1 LINIDLAFN
10 VFFGVLSFVGRFA
23 VISKKYGKIESR
35 NSAMKNF
42 VRNSLENE
50 NSRNNPVI
58 SQMLKWGEVGGGYL
72 W

>member
-1 LINIDLAFN
+1 
-10 VFFGVLSFVGRFA
+10 VGQFA

-50 NSRNNPVI
+50 NSRNNLVI
-58 SQMLKWGEVGGGYL
+58 SQMLKWGKVEGYL